1 MRANCARDGARLVP
15 RLSSTLVLVALL
27 AVPAARAQ
35 VPVGKPDD
43 VGLSAKRLQ
52 RIGEMIVD

>member
-1 MRANCARDGARLVP
+1 MRANSARDGARFVAH
-15 RLSSTLVLVALL
+15 LSLTFVLVALL

-35 VPVGKPDD
+35 VPAGKPDD

-52 RIGEMIVD
+52 RSAR